1 MAKEIEMKNVT
12 RRGDKYRI
20 RVFLYTDANKK
31 KHFHTETYAPKAT
44 KKKDIE
50 DELSKRIL
58 EIKATYKSQ
67 GSDIALGR
75 EMFFRDF
82 VEDWKENYASD
93 PENMTIS
100 LRDSYYDLLVRK
112 AVPCVGHLRM
122 GEIKKAHIRKI
133 MDSMRQDGLS
143 LGTRKRVLSAVR
155 SVFHYACEELDILE
169 SNPSR
174 DYTLKKK
181 KTDSDKTYN
190 VFNESQYIAFL
201 DAVRQG
207 FDVRAKAS
215 QQLRAQKIIPIDAYQ
230 MHRDLNEQ
238 WIAFFGLAIYGG
250 FRRGELL
257 ALTWEDINFDEM
269 LITIKKTIIKKKNPD
284 FSESSDDRKEIQDV
298 KNSAKTEA
306 GNRIVDVP
314 DFVIQD
320 LRSWKAAQKDL
331 ANKLGHHQWK
341 GYTGEDF
348 DQNYVFIDVKTGKM
362 MDLGTPTHKMK
373 SVISMYNDMHPDAP
387 LPMIRLHDLRHT
399 HATDLIYKG
408 VAIEEI
414 AQRLGHKNIYVTLT
428 IYAHYL
434 PKQKNDRKISKLYEK
449 PKQIRTA

>member
-1 MAKEIEMKNVT
+1 MAKDIDMKNVT
-12 RRGDKYRI
+12 RRGDKFRI

-67 GSDIALGR
+67 GSEAALGR

-82 VEDWKENYASD
+82 VEDWKKNYASD
-93 PENMTIS
+93 PENMTES
-100 LRDSYYDLLVRK
+100 LRDSYYDLLARK
-112 AVPCVGHLRM
+112 AVPCIGHLRM

-143 LGTRKRVLSAVR
+143 IGTRKRVLSALR

-181 KTDSDKTYN
+181 KTDSEKVYN
-190 VFNESQYIAFL
+190 VFNEDQYTAFL
-201 DAVRQG
+201 DAVRRG
-207 FDVRAKAS
+207 FDVQAKAS
-215 QQLRAQKIIPIDAYQ
+215 RRIQGVTVSDISSYQ
-230 MHRDLNEQ
+230 MHKDMNEQ
-238 WIAFFGLAIYGG
+238 WIAFFGLAIFGG

-257 ALTWEDINFDEM
+257 ALTWEDIDFDEM
-269 LITIKKTIIKKKNPD
+269 LIDVNKALAKKQNP
-284 FSESSDDRKEIQDV
+284 EYEKGSDTRRDIQHSKEP
-298 KNSAKTEA
+298 KTEA

-320 LRSWKAAQKDL
+320 LIAWKAAQKDL
-331 ANKLGHHQWK
+331 ADKLGHHQWQ
-341 GYTGEDF
+341 GFTGEDF
-348 DQNYVFIDVKTGKM
+348 DKNYVFIDVRTGKM

-373 SVISMYNDMHPDAP
+373 SVIKMYNDMHPDAP

-408 VAIEEI
+408 VPIEEI

-434 PKQKNDRKISKLYEK
+434 PKKKNDRKISKLYEK
-449 PKQIRTA
+449 PQQIRTA